1 MRILIIFAG
10 QPLLAPVNEKT
21 GHARIFKTIGDYA
34 AERFFSSLVDPTIK
48 IYKDKNSKC
57 LSIADIKIDNNNISH
72 TYRLGLIEKSGK
84 NYSLTPLGE
93 YYLSGRIKP
102 QDLFR
107 KQMLRYSKFSW
118 CRIPHQLI

>member
-1 MRILIIFAG
+1 M
-10 QPLLAPVNEKT
+10 
-21 GHARIFKTIGDYA
+21 
-34 AERFFSSLVDPTIK
+34 SL
-48 IYKDKNSKC
+48 NSR
-57 LSIADIKIDNNNISH
+57 DIKIDNNNISH

-107 KQMLRYSKFSW
+107 KQMLRYSNSLEDNKIARTLFPYRA
-118 CRIPHQLI
+118 CLEVLKNLEVKKTDI